1 MGVFFGQTRL
11 VFEGIAAPI
20 AEKTADVWAK
30 NTPQQPSEINPN
42 NFLLLRLF

>member
-1 MGVFFGQTRL
+1 MGVFFSARQG